1 MIMKNLLSIFAIAML
16 LVACGERKTA
26 QTEEAVVEEVAID
39 STTIGTT
46 TDLEDT
52 SAVMVEEVEVE
63 GEPASEE

>member
-1 MIMKNLLSIFAIAML
+1 MKNLLSIFAIAML
-16 LVACGERKTA
+16 LVACGESKTA
-26 QTEEAVVEEVAID
+26 QTEEVAVEEVAID

>member
-1 MIMKNLLSIFAIAML
+1 MNKLISIYAIAML
-16 LVACGERKTA
+16 MFVWGDNKTA
-26 QTEEAVVEEVAID
+26 QTEEIAVEEVAID

>member
-1 MIMKNLLSIFAIAML
+1 MKKLLSIFAIAML
-16 LVACGERKTA
+16 LVACGESKTA
-26 QTEEAVVEEVAID
+26 QTEEVGVEEVAID

-52 SAVMVEEVEVE
+52 SAVMVE

>member
-1 MIMKNLLSIFAIAML
+1 MKQLLSMFAIVML
-16 LVACGERKTA
+16 LVACGESKPA

-63 GEPASEE
+63 GKPASEE